1 MNSSHTLPLRADS
14 SPDVVSAGGKVELS
28 QARRLERAVR
38 RSSDLRSDVTG
49 LGARGGGGDE
59 GDEEDIKIVEV
70 RVV

>member
-1 MNSSHTLPLRADS
+1 M
-14 SPDVVSAGGKVELS
+14 VSAGGKVELS